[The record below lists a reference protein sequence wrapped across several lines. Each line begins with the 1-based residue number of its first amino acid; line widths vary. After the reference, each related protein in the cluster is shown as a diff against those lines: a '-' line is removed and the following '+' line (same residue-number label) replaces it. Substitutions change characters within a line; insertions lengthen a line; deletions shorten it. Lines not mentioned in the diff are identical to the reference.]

1 MSESRR
7 TEMGWVPHVQAPLI
21 STAPVQPIGRQS
33 MFHQPTQPPVLQ
45 PAQYMRPFS
54 SDVAAVHARQR
65 SNTSLGQGNVLDM
78 QEVMAAV
85 RAFLCWVLAAAVA
98 AGSCANDLQNV
109 LLRSDAGQGN
119 VDVDI
124 KRLRSVCEAC
134 PWIYVQAEDGGDWS
148 ALLRGRP
155 PNFIDVYSPQ
165 DFYPTSL
172 WQAAASYFEGL
183 DDANMVLPGGRY
195 SCAQALVSR
204 GLQFLQGRTLGQ
216 VCHIVQLAISQ
227 KKLLGYLNGAVVPY
241 GRSQSMIKE
250 RCAER
255 QKPCTNIARGNGS
268 DLADW
273 EVVKRG
279 LKEILGS
286 LSPGTATI
294 PLSNVKRLFR
304 SRFHIELSET
314 ALGHSKL
321 SELLQDPRLRDICSV
336 RLQGHGYVVS
346 PVTPSAV
353 VPSKSNLRQTKAV
366 QMSSGPGMSV
376 AAAGAAAVTAAVA
389 AACGQ
394 MPAQAGQLAPAL
406 GVSMRKTAAPSPYDK
421 AEVPFFDTQVPA
433 SAPTCSRAVGPAS
446 VPAVQHPTSRVSLR
460 DRAPFVAPLSMED
473 VEQSPAVGQR
483 AQQISGGTWQT
494 PFDSMPLM
502 TSTPS
507 ASHPRRTESV
517 PRNLGSEK
525 SARDSCQAVGIEETP
540 GLAGLCGDGQ
550 LPAVPATPETLSFPQ
565 WPMLTPNTLDGMG
578 YSVQNTF
585 INFAVPSTPMTNTR
599 SHSLPRNMGAS
610 ESDEAQMGEKA
621 EETGCGVHGPANRLM
636 SAAAAACCD
645 PARAYVP
652 RRAANTP
659 RSGLK
664 ARAALACN
672 PEPELPGCVSIEHT
686 SGSAG
691 HTLRLADLL

>member
-1 MSESRR
+1 
-7 TEMGWVPHVQAPLI
+7 
-21 STAPVQPIGRQS
+21 
-33 MFHQPTQPPVLQ
+33 MFHQAAQPPVLQ

-54 SDVAAVHARQR
+54 NDVAAVHARQR

-85 RAFLCWVLAAAVA
+85 ETLYVDELKPYGRILRKRLAERASA
-98 AGSCANDLQNV
+98 
-109 LLRSDAGQGN
+109 AGQGN

-155 PNFIDVYSPQ
+155 PNFVDVYSPQ

-172 WQAAASYFEGL
+172 WQAAANYFEGL

-279 LKEILGS
+279 LKEILQS

-346 PVTPSAV
+346 PVALTAV
-353 VPSKSNLRQTKAV
+353 VPSKSNLRQAKAV

-394 MPAQAGQLAPAL
+394 MPAQAGQLAPATL
-406 GVSMRKTAAPSPYDK
+406 GVSMRKTAAPSSYDK
-421 AEVPFFDTQVPA
+421 AEVPFFDPQVPP
-433 SAPTCSRAVGPAS
+433 SAPTCSRAVGPAP

-483 AQQISGGTWQT
+483 AQSAQQISGTWQT

-525 SARDSCQAVGIEETP
+525 NARDCQVVGIEETP
-540 GLAGLCGDGQ
+540 GRAGLCGDGQ

-610 ESDEAQMGEKA
+610 ESDEAQTGEKA

-691 HTLRLADLL
+691 HTLRLAELL